1 MKRTKLLST
10 FLKIA
15 AILQG
20 SLVSAQF
27 KAYNDRN
34 TKYSYIDSN
43 SPVFLSTYLEIIDT
57 QPDSLLNCVYSYCI
71 HNQGLLQEHNDIML
85 SFQKKNPINTCDE
98 RAIFKQ
104 KYCNM
109 FQVLFPFTDP
119 EFPIQNTKEGSFF
132 LFLVS
137 LQESKNDIALLMYLV
152 LLCEGVDM
160 RMDKI
165 VDTEDLKKENITAR
179 ENHLNIIFQLGNSI
193 NTEKDTK
200 KTQNKMAAVDKIYL
214 PEFEQVL
221 GFFQEY
227 KTHPKVDIKGPSDMP
242 TQIYNLLQHIK
253 PSTKLLV
260 RMYVYYY
267 CNYFNCWDELF
278 RSIYFILKPYSNYAK
293 NNSSKQSADKDCII
307 VDTFNNENEDS
318 NIQENSSIISAE
330 EGVKRKSIKAPAS
343 KAYYRIFRETLHEKR
358 NCSSMFNKK
367 FFTLLYATHPI
378 PYSTT
383 NNLPFYTKA
392 PPCTKA
398 DHFPFRESIYS
409 SKCCDESLLVIFSCL
424 AYDPETFS
432 YNYSR
437 EFYGNA
443 TLLCRFCTY
452 SNISSTLYGD
462 RICSFFGKYNR
473 ITASRCKN
481 LNMHWS
487 KEVID
492 TIFNIIGTTSHC
504 RLRRGTINF
513 LNRMQ
518 QLMRGPNCT
527 PGAILTSL
535 IQETNKN
542 PIEPD
547 YIKRIETKLTT
558 FFKGYSTNNNLTVK
572 VKNLTIAK
580 VEDMFDFF
588 GDIGLVYEH
597 NGVSSGI
604 NINVALTGVK
614 VTLLESKISDPKKR
628 KEALEELQK
637 LCWYPESDAK
647 SLFMAHT
654 NTLIQECNSY
664 LKNTTE
670 PVAGPSGISNSNPI

>member
-15 AILQG
+15 GILQG

-34 TKYSYIDSN
+34 TRYSYIDSN
-43 SPVFLSTYLEIIDT
+43 TPVFISTNLEIIDT

-71 HNQGLLQEHNDIML
+71 DKQGLFQEHNDIVL
-85 SFQKKNPINTCDE
+85 DFQTNKPLNARDE
-98 RAIFKQ
+98 RVIFMG
-104 KYCNM
+104 KYCNI
-109 FQVLFPFTDP
+109 FQVLFPFTKP
-119 EFPIQNTKEGSFF
+119 EFPIQNTKKGSFF

-137 LQESKNDIALLMYLV
+137 LQESKNDIALLMYLL

-165 VDTEDLKKENITAR
+165 VDMEDLKKEDITAR
-179 ENHLNIIFQLGNSI
+179 VNHLNIIFQLGNNI

-200 KTQNKMAAVDKIYL
+200 KKPQNKMATVDRIYL
-214 PEFEQVL
+214 PVFEQVL

-227 KTHPKVDIKGPSDMP
+227 KIHPKVDLKGPCDMP
-242 TQIYNLLQHIK
+242 IQKYKLLQHIH

-278 RSIYFILKPYSNYAK
+278 KNIYFILRPYSDYAK
-293 NNSSKQSADKDCII
+293 NNSSTKQSADKDCII
-307 VDTFNNENEDS
+307 VDVFKNENEDS
-318 NIQENSSIISAE
+318 NIQENSSILSSE
-330 EGVKRKSIKAPAS
+330 EGVKRKSIKTPAS
-343 KAYYRIFRETLHEKR
+343 KAYYRIFRETLHEKS

-383 NNLPFYTKA
+383 NNLPFYTKTPSGTA
-392 PPCTKA
+392 V
-398 DHFPFRESIYS
+398 DQFPFRQSIYS

-424 AYDPETFS
+424 AYNPETFS
-432 YNYSR
+432 YNYNGD
-437 EFYGNA
+437 F
-443 TLLCRFCTY
+443 
-452 SNISSTLYGD
+452 YGD
-462 RICSFFGKYNR
+462 RIYSFLKKYKR
-473 ITASRCKN
+473 ITASRCNN

-487 KEVID
+487 KEVIS
-492 TIFNIIGTTSHC
+492 TTFNRIGTTAKS
-504 RLRRGTINF
+504 RLRKGTINF
-513 LNRMQ
+513 LNRMR
-518 QLMRGPNCT
+518 QLMDGPNCRLGDT
-527 PGAILTSL
+527 LTFL
-535 IQETNKN
+535 IQETNKK

-547 YIKRIETKLTT
+547 YIERIQTKLTT
-558 FFKGYSTNNNLTVK
+558 FFKGYSTNNSLTVR

-580 VEDMFDFF
+580 VENMFDFF
-588 GDIGLVYEH
+588 GDIELEYEH
-597 NGVSSGI
+597 NGISGGI

-614 VTLLESKISDPKKR
+614 VTLLESKISNPKKR

-647 SLFMAHT
+647 SLFIVHT
-654 NTLIQECNSY
+654 NTLIQECNY
-664 LKNTTE
+664 YPKNTTE
-670 PVAGPSGISNSNPI
+670 PVAGPSGISNSNRATRI